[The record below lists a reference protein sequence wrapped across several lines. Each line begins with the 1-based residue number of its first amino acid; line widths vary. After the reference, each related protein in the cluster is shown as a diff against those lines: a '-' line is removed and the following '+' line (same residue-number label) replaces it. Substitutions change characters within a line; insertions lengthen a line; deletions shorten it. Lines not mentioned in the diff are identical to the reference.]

1 MTVYNK
7 ISINMNSYP
16 SLAHP
21 SGSPVCYAR
30 DQDENIMKERVTAK
44 KKIIQQGKTLCNME
58 T

>member
-1 MTVYNK
+1 MK
-7 ISINMNSYP
+7 SYP